1 MKTNILYVDDEIHNL
16 NAFEAS
22 YRRLFNVY
30 TADSAEKAIVLLQKE
45 DIHII
50 ITDQRMPKMTG
61 VQFLASILPTH
72 PHPIRM
78 ILTAFS
84 DVDAV
89 IDAINKGQVY
99 RFIQK
104 PWNEDNLRI
113 DIEKAAELYNLRKE
127 NRELTQKLVMANQQ
141 LEFIA
146 RQNLLS

>member
-1 MKTNILYVDDEIHNL
+1 
-16 NAFEAS
+16 
-22 YRRLFNVY
+22 
-30 TADSAEKAIVLLQKE
+30 
-45 DIHII
+45 
-50 ITDQRMPKMTG
+50 
-61 VQFLASILPTH
+61 
-72 PHPIRM
+72 M

>member
-1 MKTNILYVDDEIHNL
+1 
-16 NAFEAS
+16 
-22 YRRLFNVY
+22 
-30 TADSAEKAIVLLQKE
+30 
-45 DIHII
+45 
-50 ITDQRMPKMTG
+50 
-61 VQFLASILPTH
+61 
-72 PHPIRM
+72 
-78 ILTAFS
+78 
-84 DVDAV
+84 
-89 IDAINKGQVY
+89 VY